1 MEAEMKRELAIYVN
15 QLDSDFEEFVN
26 LAAEAGF
33 ECLCTQ
39 DSIEWL
45 DLSKEERMRKIG
57 NTKETV
63 EKHGLKF
70 LAHHSNPILLPDLD
84 VKNSV
89 EYLKK
94 RIDELKE
101 LGISFYVLHN
111 RSISDEAKPWRVIEK
126 IGKDKFDK
134 ITVEVLKQVC
144 DYALKYNISIAL
156 ENLPYPYVKKVDD
169 IFEIIEM
176 VNRENLGICFDIG
189 HSNISTES
197 VYEELRKTGK
207 KLFTTHFHDNF
218 GIKEKVKITDENIGK
233 YDRHLMP
240 GLGIINW
247 VEVNRVLDEIG
258 YKYPVAFE
266 GIRGIEDKK
275 DLLNITVKL
284 WRTFESFAKGGG
296 KNEG

>member
-1 MEAEMKRELAIYVN
+1 MKRELAVYIN
-15 QLDSDFEEFVN
+15 QLDNDFEEFLKIAKN
-26 LAAEAGF
+26 SGF
-33 ECLCTQ
+33 GYICTQ

-57 NTKETV
+57 NIKETV

-89 EYLKK
+89 EYLKNI
-94 RIDELKE
+94 IDELKE
-101 LGISFYVLHN
+101 WGISFYVLHN
-111 RSISDEAKPWRVIEK
+111 RSIKDDAKPWKIIEE
-126 IGKDKFDK
+126 IGKEKFDM
-134 ITVEVLKQVC
+134 ITAEVLKEVC
-144 DYALKYNISIAL
+144 DYTSQFNISIAL
-156 ENLPYPYVKKVDD
+156 ENLPYYYGKKVEE
-169 IFEIIEM
+169 ILEIIER

-189 HSNISTES
+189 HSNISSDS
-197 VYEELRKTGK
+197 VYEELRRTGK

-218 GIKEKVKITDENIGK
+218 GNPLRREISDENIGD

-247 VEVNRVLDEIG
+247 VEINRILDEID
-258 YKYPVAFE
+258 YNYPVAFE
-266 GIRGIEDKK
+266 GIRGLEDKK

-284 WRTFESFAKGGG
+284 WRTFESFAKEGG
-296 KNEG
+296 KNES